1 MVRLILIRLLES
13 YFHHRWLYLLPI
25 LLMMGIATAYIFLQT
40 PLYLAGGVLH
50 VQTDNLINT
59 LTVGSN
65 TNFSWATPAEQKTR
79 EISDLLSTDAFVRAI
94 ISETDLESQ
103 MSGGP
108 DVISS
113 IIDDVRKAVWVTP
126 AGDNQLLVAAS
137 YEDPNITYQLVTA
150 LVDTYVNWQIN
161 VELTESAN
169 AQKFF
174 ADLAQ
179 EYKSDLEIA
188 RQEFDNYL
196 LTHTE
201 PERGTRPQIEQ
212 IQISRLEG
220 EVNLASERYASSIDK
235 EETARLAIIQAEST
249 IQQSYFLID
258 APKVP
263 TSAEVSRKSQVVTAA
278 IFVIIGVII
287 SGIAIVGNA
296 LLDRSF
302 RVPLDI
308 NQILNLPVLA
318 AVPDVN
324 KALAKDQTDEVG
336 EKETSSGTKGN
347 DKKKGKLTGPQPV
360 S

>member
-1 MVRLILIRLLES
+1 MFRLILIRLLES
-13 YFHHRWLYLLPI
+13 YFRHRWLYFLPI
-25 LLMMGIATAYIFLQT
+25 VLMVGVAAAYILLQT
-40 PLYLAGGVLH
+40 PLYLTGGILH

-59 LTVGSN
+59 LTLGSN
-65 TNFSWATPAEQKTR
+65 SNFSWTTPAEQKTR
-79 EISDLLSTDAFVRAI
+79 EIGDLLNTDAFVRAI
-94 ISETDLESQ
+94 VSQTDLESE

-108 DVISS
+108 NAIAKVL
-113 IIDDVRKAVWVTP
+113 DDVRNAVWVTP

-150 LVDTYVNWQIN
+150 LVDTYVTWQIN

-174 ADLAQ
+174 TDLAQ

-196 LTHTE
+196 LTHSE

-220 EVNLASERYASSIDK
+220 EVNLASDRYASSIEK
-235 EETARLAIIQAEST
+235 EELARLAIIQAEST

-258 APKVP
+258 APKIP
-263 TSAEVSRKSQVVTAA
+263 TSAEVSKKSLVVTAT
-278 IFVIIGVII
+278 IFVMIGVII
-287 SGIAIVGNA
+287 SGVAIVGNA

-318 AVPDVN
+318 AVPDVG
-324 KALAKDQTDEVG
+324 KALAEDQTDEVG
-336 EKETSSGTKGN
+336 EKETFSDTEGN
-347 DKKKGKLTGPQPV
+347 DKKKGKLTEPQPI